1 MATGDLD
8 VIKEVPGYK
17 VILKAVVR
25 SQIQQLIDQLA
36 AYTNEESIILTAS
49 VADGTLSHIGSESGK
64 SFLSDNEEVKS
75 QFLGFCLKHHHL
87 KQQKEKETARQAA
100 EERIQREQ
108 QERLQ
113 QMMAA
118 QAYQSPPSLLQ
129 GPTQLYGVPRQ
140 PAPRQPGYG
149 QGQGRFSGA
158 RHEPYPIGRPVRKPR
173 PVGTGQTPSQD
184 QQVQQG
190 GDENVGDVVNVKAEP
205 GDDPCGTVSVSSQ
218 IANGNK
224 GNDSVPCSPARKD
237 SERLS
242 SSHED
247 YDGVGDSDGAEAS
260 NLTGDD
266 QGLKKSELDTSVT
279 LKLEELTDTDLDLEI
294 TGVEPG
300 RVPEQ
305 QGWDPGVSMAMNF
318 DLPGAIGSPTEAM
331 NKQGYSNLETGGE
344 GSMHMNFATRRKS
357 KQCDICNKSFSRHA
371 KMLEHRRIHTG
382 EKPFICQTCGKG
394 FTQKVNLKI
403 HSLRHLQADGADFGG
418 LT

>member
-331 NKQGYSNLETGGE
+331 NKQGYKFQRANGDPSGPQTVVNVT
-344 GSMHMNFATRRKS
+344 SDR
-357 KQCDICNKSFSRHA
+357 QCQVCRQVFSSP
-371 KMLEHRRIHTG
+371 G
-382 EKPFICQTCGKG
+382 
-394 FTQKVNLKI
+394 NLKI
-403 HSLRHLQADGADFGG
+403 HMSVHTGAKPYKCTVCHKAFRLRHHLNGHMVCHVN
-418 LT
+418 LNI